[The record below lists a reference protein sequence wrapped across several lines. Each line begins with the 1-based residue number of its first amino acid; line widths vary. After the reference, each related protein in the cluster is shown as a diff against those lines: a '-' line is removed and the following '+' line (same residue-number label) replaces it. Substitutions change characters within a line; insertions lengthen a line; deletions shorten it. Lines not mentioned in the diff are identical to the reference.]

1 VVPFFAI
8 GSVDSTLPLRTTIER
23 NPNLL
28 MLRNILLTYTSSGDF
43 ETGYVQGMNDLAA
56 PILET
61 IGKESMSFW
70 AYKGFMER
78 MVGKDNTGTQFP
90 A

>member
-1 VVPFFAI
+1 
-8 GSVDSTLPLRTTIER
+8 
-23 NPNLL
+23 

-70 AYKGFMER
+70 VYKGFMER
-78 MVGKDNTGTQFP
+78 MVDMSDVGTQFP
-90 A
+90 TKSRRNETTVALFGIVTQTSGSALV